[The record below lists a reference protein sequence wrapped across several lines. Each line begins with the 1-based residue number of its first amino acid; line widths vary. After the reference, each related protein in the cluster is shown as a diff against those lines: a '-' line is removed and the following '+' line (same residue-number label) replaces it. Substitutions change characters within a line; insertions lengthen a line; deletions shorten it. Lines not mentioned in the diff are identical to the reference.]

1 MALCDPCIPPLSSM
15 IIRLCNCCCIYMW
28 WNYWTN
34 LTLLDLVHVSLEYIF
49 LVFWFLCRKK
59 RKWDQPAE
67 SLMPVGMV
75 VPGAL
80 PLSNAVSL
88 GGIAFPGVAPVIC
101 GALLTNPLAASAQLQ
116 QHTAAAAATQK
127 LNQVRCLISYDVY
140 HVCWCPFLITLLC

>member
-1 MALCDPCIPPLSSM
+1 M
-15 IIRLCNCCCIYMW
+15 
-28 WNYWTN
+28 
-34 LTLLDLVHVSLEYIF
+34 TLLDLMHVFLEFFFFF

-75 VPGAL
+75 APGAL

-88 GGIAFPGVAPVIC
+88 GGIAFPGVAPVIS
-101 GALLTNPLAASAQLQ
+101 GTLLTNPLAASAQLQ
-116 QHTAAAAATQK
+116 QHTAAAAAAQK
-127 LNQVRCLISYDVY
+127 LNQVRCLISCDVY